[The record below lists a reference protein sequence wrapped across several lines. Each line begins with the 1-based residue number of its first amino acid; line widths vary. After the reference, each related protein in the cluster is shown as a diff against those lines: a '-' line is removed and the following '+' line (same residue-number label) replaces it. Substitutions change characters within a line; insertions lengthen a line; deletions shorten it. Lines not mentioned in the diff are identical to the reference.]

1 MPGTEFKECQ
11 NLYDKYTDKE
21 TFYVDYNYA
30 SLTFGFNL
38 TSNINIDFLY
48 NRLNIY
54 EIYELSSLLN
64 NNTINEINSI

>member
-1 MPGTEFKECQ
+1 M
-11 NLYDKYTDKE
+11 
-21 TFYVDYNYA
+21 DYNYA

-64 NNTINEINSI
+64 NNTINEINSIYKLKLWFS